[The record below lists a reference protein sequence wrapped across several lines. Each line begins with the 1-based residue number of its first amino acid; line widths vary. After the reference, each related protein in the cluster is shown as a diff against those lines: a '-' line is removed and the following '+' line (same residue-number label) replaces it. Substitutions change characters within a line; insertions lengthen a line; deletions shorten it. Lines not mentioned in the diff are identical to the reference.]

1 MEFLR
6 PLLLAFAR
14 SLQSFRPYLEDEQ
27 AFATL
32 LYHYGWDIA
41 LESAEFKKVEGSFGL
56 IRVIPEVIELLENI
70 EAKED
75 AEEED
80 EEAGEEGETPGLEDL
95 MQLLGKLRE
104 VSKSLSSLGGSFDTS
119 LPAPLNR
126 KDFWE
131 DLGEQVLTDL
141 LVRTLKDYGPL
152 PYSFLYFFGIIEY
165 QDIDLNTNGRVPYTR
180 TTVVWDRLGEFFQ
193 GPVALFKNLYQW
205 GQPGQVFLWEK
216 LLLALHHVSLSNHI
230 LSRYNVP
237 RQSLV
242 DAFIDPDYAHNQ
254 QLRELSVP
262 FISGFS
268 IIEEFFY
275 FIGLSITAIGREGKT
290 TPPEGLLLTP
300 LVQGSLAN
308 SLMLSPSIRLNVALA
323 ASLSDV
329 LGVRL
334 LPDSVSVSADLG
346 NIELDAKL
354 GLEGLASSNPWIIV
368 GSRDSYRV
376 EMYGFNLDLVL
387 SGQISDP
394 EVKLV
399 FRTKNPDPE
408 QKGVQLMVPMKEADS
423 FVTKTT
429 QQDNVGGGFDLEIGW
444 SSKTG
449 FLFGGRVGFDL
460 ELPINQ
466 GLGPIEIRSL
476 FLFLGEAQNNSNKKY
491 FKFGTGLSFK
501 GEFGPVNFVVE
512 KIGLD
517 CNIIPY
523 TRAEIAAL
531 PPGADGPTLGNL
543 GLDLK
548 FAPPRGIGIEIKA
561 TAVTGG
567 GYLYMDHDRGEYI
580 GVAQLN
586 IKDKINVKAIGVILT
601 KLPDGKKGYSFLL
614 MITAEFQPIQIGL
627 GFMLAGVGGLVGI
640 HRGLDHEKLFT
651 GLREN
656 TMDDILFPAN
666 PLDNPYGLVN
676 KINTVFPVAQGQY
689 TFGLLGLFY
698 WGAKDLVTIK
708 LGLIIELPVFRI
720 AIMGVVKVEKSEP
733 VEGGEEGETKS
744 LIRIMVNF
752 AGLFDFEKKFIRFD
766 ASLYDSHIM
775 GLKLEGDM
783 ALRIRYGQNPDFL
796 LTVGGFHPNFQPPE
810 LELPANLRRLSVT
823 LYSGNPN
830 ILMECY
836 MAITANTFQ
845 FGAAA
850 YLTYESSGVS
860 VRGELSFD
868 ALFQFSPFHFE
879 VGLYFLM
886 SASWKGEE
894 FAAIEVTGLLS
905 GPAPWHIYGKLRLE
919 IWKFSIELDL
929 DQTWGDKT
937 DGQLS
942 SVKVMPILIA
952 DLKTPG
958 NWEAAPGNTHLSIST
973 RPLAAADSKLTLHPN
988 ELLTVRQNTVPLGL
1002 KLDKFSEKKLVGPSK
1017 FRIEL
1022 TGADG
1027 KQLASTPVK
1036 NHFAPAQFF
1045 QRSDEEKISASSY
1058 QLFES
1063 GAGFEGLDAILLD
1076 AWSSINILYESKII
1090 DDPALVQQPTIPGGK
1105 KETLADFVH
1114 GLGNN
1119 AVANSIIGARQGRNR
1134 SSTVIDEQFVV
1145 VLQDSLSVHENFA
1158 PTSEA
1163 EAQQLLK
1170 NFLRNNPRERG
1181 KLTVLPMSEV
1191 TV

>member
-6 PLLLAFAR
+6 PLLL
-14 SLQSFRPYLEDEQ
+14 SFGNTLKSFQPCLEDEQ
-27 AFATL
+27 AFSAL
-32 LYHYGWDIA
+32 LYHYGWDID
-41 LESAEFKKVEGSFGL
+41 LESASFRKIGASFVL
-56 IRVIPEVIELLENI
+56 IKTLPELIELLEKI
-70 EAKED
+70 EAQD
-75 AEEED
+75 DEEEM
-80 EEAGEEGETPGLEDL
+80 PPLEDL
-95 MQLLGKLRE
+95 VKLLAKTGE
-104 VSKSLSSLGGSFDTS
+104 ITSGLSRLGNSIDPT
-119 LPAPLNR
+119 LPAPLN
-126 KDFWE
+126 KKEFWE
-131 DLGEQVLTDL
+131 DLGEQLLTNF
-141 LVRTLKDYGPL
+141 LVQALKDHFELAYG
-152 PYSFLYFFGIIEY
+152 FLYLFGVIEY
-165 QDIDLNTNGRVPYTR
+165 REAGEGTAGRVPYTR
-180 TTVVWDRLGEFFQ
+180 TVVEWSRLGEFFQ
-193 GPVALFKNLYQW
+193 GPAALFKNLYNW
-205 GQPGQVFLWEK
+205 DKPGQIFLWEK
-216 LLLALHHVSLSNHI
+216 LLRAVHHVWLANHF

-242 DAFIDPDYAHNQ
+242 ETFTTPDYARDQ
-254 QLRELSVP
+254 QLRELQIP

-268 IIEEFFY
+268 IVEEFFY
-275 FIGLSITAIGREGKT
+275 FIGVSIMAIGRAGKT

-300 LVQGSLAN
+300 RLQGSLAS
-308 SLMLSPSIRLNVALA
+308 SLMLSPAIHFKAAVAG
-323 ASLSDV
+323 SLSDV
-329 LGVRL
+329 VGMKIFPDGVA
-334 LPDSVSVSADLG
+334 VSAHAE
-346 NIELDAKL
+346 NIELDAKF
-354 GLEGLASSNPWIIV
+354 GLEGRSSYAPWVIV
-368 GSRDSYRV
+368 GSRDSYRL
-376 EMYGFNLDLVL
+376 EMYGFDLEL
-387 SGQISDP
+387 ILHGSLNDP
-394 EVKLV
+394 EVKLI

-423 FVTKTT
+423 FLAKTT
-429 QQDNVGGGFDLEIGW
+429 QQDKVGGGFDLEIGW

-460 ELPINQ
+460 EIPVNKV
-466 GLGPIEIRSL
+466 LGPIELRSL
-476 FLFLGEAQNNSNKKY
+476 FLYLGEGKLKNDKKC
-491 FKFGTGLSFK
+491 FQLRSGLSLQ
-501 GEFGPVNFVVE
+501 GDFGPIRFLIE
-512 KIGLD
+512 QMGLA

-523 TRAEIAAL
+523 TRQEIAAL
-531 PPGADGPTLGNL
+531 PPGAPGPLLGNL
-543 GLDLK
+543 GLDLA
-548 FAPPRGIGIEIKA
+548 FAPPRGIGIEVNANVI
-561 TAVTGG
+561 TGG
-567 GYLYMDHDRGEYI
+567 GYLYMNHEKGEYI

-586 IKDKINVKAIGVILT
+586 IKEKINLKAIGIILT

-627 GFMLAGVGGLVGI
+627 GFSLAGVGGLVGI
-640 HRGLDHEKLFT
+640 HRKLDHKKLFT

-666 PLDNPYGLVN
+666 PLDNPYGLVT
-676 KINTVFPVAQGQY
+676 KINSVFPVAQGQY

-708 LGLIIELPVFRI
+708 LGFIVELPVFRI
-720 AIMGVVKVEKSEP
+720 AIMGVVKAEKSEP

-744 LIRIMVNF
+744 LIRIKANF
-752 AGLFDFEKKFIRFD
+752 AGLFDFDKKFIRFD

-783 ALRIRYGQNPDFL
+783 ALRIRYGRNPDFL
-796 LTVGGFHPNFQPPE
+796 MTVGGFHPNFQPPE
-810 LELPANLRRLSVT
+810 LDLPADLRRLSVT

-850 YLTYESSGVS
+850 YLTYEESGVS

-905 GPAPWHIYGKLRLE
+905 GPAPWRIYGKLRLE
-919 IWKFSIELDL
+919 IWKFSIDLEL
-929 DQTWGDKT
+929 DQTWGDKAE
-937 DGQLS
+937 GRLG

-958 NWEAAPGNTHLSIST
+958 NWEAAPGATHLWIST
-973 RPLAAADSKLTLHPN
+973 RSHQLAAADSRLTLHPN

-1002 KLDKFSEKKLVGPSK
+1002 QLDKFSEKKLVGPSR

-1027 KQLASTPVK
+1027 KPLDSTTVK

-1045 QRSDEEKISASSY
+1045 ERSEEEKISASSY

-1063 GAGFEGLDAILLD
+1063 GAGFEGLDAIQLG
-1076 AWSSINILYESKII
+1076 AWNSIDILYESKIV
-1090 DDPALVQQPTIPGGK
+1090 DDPALVQPPTVSGGN
-1105 KETLADFVH
+1105 KETQADFAH

-1119 AVANSIIGARQGRNR
+1119 AVANSFMGSRPGRNR
-1134 SSTVIDEQFVV
+1134 TSVIIDEQFVV
-1145 VLQDSLSVHENFA
+1145 VRQDSLRVHESFA
-1158 PTSEA
+1158 PASEA
-1163 EAQQLLK
+1163 EARQLLK
-1170 NFLRNNPRERG
+1170 NFLRKNPRERG

-1191 TV
+1191 TA